1 MNQPSRRRFL
11 AAASALVAGGVA
23 VPQLMRAADAPA
35 GAPPA
40 PPAPGAAPARTFKTK
55 LHKAMIVNKIS
66 EELLKPY
73 KDAGF
78 EGVELRGAQPEAD
91 AKAGRE
97 IMEKMGMR
105 VHSIMRGWAEF
116 NTKDPKKLEQTIDET
131 AHCLRTAGWYG
142 ADAVLTV
149 PCRVDAKAMKI
160 PEPWEFKI
168 EFDEKTGH
176 ATKVV
181 EGDNAPYKDYIEAQN
196 WAIDSSREAVKK
208 LIPVAEEAK
217 TIIALE
223 NVWNNLWCSPKIYRH
238 FVASFNHPH
247 VKSYFDIGNHVK
259 YVAPEIWIRELG
271 SLIVKCHVKD
281 WRFQDGTDR
290 KKGGFVHPRD
300 GNINWPEVRKA
311 LDEVGYNGWLTIED
325 GGLPLKEFNRRIE
338 LIIAG
343 E

>member
-1 MNQPSRRRFL
+1 MQTRRRFL
-11 AAASALVAGGVA
+11 SDFSAVVAGATVA
-23 VPQLMRAADAPA
+23 PALLRAADGGKPADAPVAPA
-35 GAPPA
+35 SAGK
-40 PPAPGAAPARTFKTK
+40 FKTH
-55 LHKAMIVNKIS
+55 LHKAMIVNKVN
-66 EELLKPY
+66 EEVLKPY

-78 EGVELRGAQPEAD
+78 EGVELRGAHSEAD
-91 AKAGRE
+91 CKAGRE
-97 IMEKMGMR
+97 AAEKLGMR

-116 NTKDPKKLEQTIDET
+116 NTRDPKKLEATIEET
-131 AHCLRTAGWYG
+131 AACLRTAGWYG

-160 PEPWEFKI
+160 PDPWEFRI
-168 EFDEKTGH
+168 EFDEATGH
-176 ATKVV
+176 CSKVV
-181 EGDNAPYKDYIEAQN
+181 EGDNTPYKDYIEAQN
-196 WAIDSSREAVKK
+196 WAVDSSREAVKK
-208 LIPVAEEAK
+208 LIPVAEKAN

-223 NVWNNLWCSPKIYRH
+223 NVWNNLWCSPKIYRN
-238 FVASFNHPH
+238 FVASFNHPK

-259 YVAPEIWIRELG
+259 YVVPEVWIRELG

-281 WRFQDGTDR
+281 WRFETADHH
-290 KKGGFVHPRD
+290 KGGFVHPRD

-325 GGLPLKEFNRRIE
+325 GGLPLKEFNKRIE